1 MAKLYN
7 VTDKNRE
14 KYFQEAGG
22 TPAQVRYCTV
32 RYWMLFQEQG
42 GKYSYN
48 DFCSKIFELIGEGE
62 TNPDEPEVT
71 GKMYYG
77 YVNDGATYKVSQI
90 TGNMLTLQTVTEAD
104 AGAMQVNVTAP
115 AGAVLFVLVPADS
128 GLTVM
133 QDDGVGGKV
142 PFNEDN
148 GATGTG
154 ANGIDLTLNGTA
166 YKAYGEFSL
175 VDAETIIYIGE

>member
-1 MAKLYN
+1 
-7 VTDKNRE
+7 
-14 KYFQEAGG
+14 
-22 TPAQVRYCTV
+22 
-32 RYWMLFQEQG
+32 
-42 GKYSYN
+42 
-48 DFCSKIFELIGEGE
+48 
-62 TNPDEPEVT
+62 
-71 GKMYYG
+71 MYYG

>member
-1 MAKLYN
+1 
-7 VTDKNRE
+7 
-14 KYFQEAGG
+14 
-22 TPAQVRYCTV
+22 
-32 RYWMLFQEQG
+32 
-42 GKYSYN
+42 
-48 DFCSKIFELIGEGE
+48 
-62 TNPDEPEVT
+62 
-71 GKMYYG
+71 MYYG

-90 TGNMLTLQTVTEAD
+90 TGDMLTLQTVTEAD
-104 AGAMQVNVTAP
+104 VGAMQVNVTAP

-154 ANGIDLTLNGTA
+154 ANGIDFTLNGIT